1 MDLEYLA
8 IQCRVCL
15 MSAYNSAL
23 WRKMSED
30 ITLRE
35 ITLSTIRYENEIKI
49 YLPSWRNFVR
59 IKAQRYDHIRVKIVW
74 RWILLVLH
82 TDH

>member
-8 IQCRVCL
+8 TQCRVCL

-23 WRKMSED
+23 WREMSED

-49 YLPSWRNFVR
+49 YLPN
-59 IKAQRYDHIRVKIVW
+59 
-74 RWILLVLH
+74 
-82 TDH
+82 

>member
-15 MSAYNSAL
+15 MSAYDLVL

-35 ITLSTIRYENEIKI
+35 ITLSTIRYENKIKI
-49 YLPSWRNFVR
+49 YLPSWINFVR
-59 IKAQRYDHIRVKIVW
+59 IKAQHCEHIRVKIVW